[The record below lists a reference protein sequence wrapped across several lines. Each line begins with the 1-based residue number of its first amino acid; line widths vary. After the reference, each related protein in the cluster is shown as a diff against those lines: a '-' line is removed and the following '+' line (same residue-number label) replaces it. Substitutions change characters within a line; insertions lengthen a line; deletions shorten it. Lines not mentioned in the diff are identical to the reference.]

1 MLEGININLRVME
14 PDDISHVSEWL
25 NNLEFQGRYTPLLQ
39 RSKEELKKR
48 FGEIS
53 EDHKEFIIEKKD
65 GTKIGIIIYF
75 VVQGGPYRLLEI
87 GYYMIMPERKKGYC
101 TEAVK
106 IFVDFLFLSHP
117 IERIQAT
124 TDSRNL
130 VSQKV
135 LEKVGFIKEGIMRK
149 GVFMKGDYVDITL
162 FSIIRDEWKEPKIL
176 KI

>member
-1 MLEGININLRVME
+1 MLEGININLRAME
-14 PDDISHVSEWL
+14 PDDFSHVSEWL

-48 FGEIS
+48 FGEVS

-65 GTKIGIIIYF
+65 GAKIGIIIYF
-75 VVQGGPYRLLEI
+75 IVQGGPYHLLEI
-87 GYYMIMPERKKGYC
+87 GYYMIMSERKKGYC

-106 IFVDFLFLSHP
+106 TFVDYLFLSRP

-130 VSQKV
+130 ASQKV
-135 LEKVGFIKEGIMRK
+135 LEKAGFLKEGIMRK
-149 GVFMKGDYVDITL
+149 GVFIKGEWVDITL
-162 FSIIRDEWKEPKIL
+162 FSTIRDTWKESKIL
-176 KI
+176 RI